1 MVGSETRL
9 QVRYDVNMN
18 LEPGAQMVSIGDTN
32 LYVVVRG
39 TGFPLI
45 VLHGGPGMDHHEFA
59 DYLDSLTNRFK
70 LILVDQ
76 RGQGRSDPASE
87 NTLTLAEMSLDISR
101 LAKALR
107 LEKYAVLGHSFG
119 AFVALG
125 HAIRFPGATTATILS
140 NGLPSARYL
149 EHVAHNLEVFEP
161 LELREQVA
169 ASWARETDVQTHE
182 EMAELMRD
190 QMPFHFANPLDPRI
204 AEFEQRSAQAK
215 YAPDVLRYFSS
226 AGYGGIEV
234 KDQLHL
240 ITQPVLV
247 LAGRHDRTC
256 VIEGA
261 EAMARGIPR
270 SKLVVFENSAHMPFV
285 EEQEAYLN
293 AIRGFLEPLI

>member
-1 MVGSETRL
+1 MVGISTGL

-18 LEPGAQMVSIGDTN
+18 LEPGARMVSIGDTN
-32 LYVVVRG
+32 LYVVIRG

-59 DYLDSLTNRFK
+59 DYLDSLTNRFQ

-87 NTLTLAEMSLDISR
+87 NTLTLSEMALDISR

-140 NGLPSARYL
+140 NGLPSAKYL
-149 EHVAHNLEVFEP
+149 ERVAQNLETFEP
-161 LELREQVA
+161 LALREQVA
-169 ASWARETDVQTHE
+169 ASWARETEVQTHL
-182 EMAELMRD
+182 EMSVLMHD

-204 AEFEQRSAQAK
+204 AEYERRSAQAK
-215 YAPDVLRYFSS
+215 YAPSVLRHFSR

-234 KDQLHL
+234 EDQLHL

-261 EAMARGIPR
+261 QAMARGIPK
-270 SKLVVFENSAHMPFV
+270 SQLVVFEHSAHMPFV